1 MTIKELNFARKA
13 PIWKQRI
20 IECRSSGLGVKP
32 WCKANNL
39 DHTTYYR
46 WEKKILSSLSMEKN
60 QLVEQTFS
68 LPSETLPASRP
79 RQAEIVKV
87 ELAPDPEAE
96 EPAIVCITVNG
107 YSLSLPTDISSSFL
121 AKLLEATKNVG

>member
-1 MTIKELNFARKA
+1 MVQSEQSGSHNLLPLGKENTIIAFH
-13 PIWKQRI
+13 
-20 IECRSSGLGVKP
+20 G
-32 WCKANNL
+32 
-39 DHTTYYR
+39 
-46 WEKKILSSLSMEKN
+46 KN

-87 ELAPDPEAE
+87 ELAPDPEAA

-107 YSLSLPTDISSSFL
+107 WTPLFGNV
-121 AKLLEATKNVG
+121 KL